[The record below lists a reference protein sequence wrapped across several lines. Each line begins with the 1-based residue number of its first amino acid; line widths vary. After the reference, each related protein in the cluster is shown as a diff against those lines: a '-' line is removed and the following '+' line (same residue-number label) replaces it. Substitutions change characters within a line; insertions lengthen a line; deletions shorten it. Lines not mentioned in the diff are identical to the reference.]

1 MNAQDLETPL
11 AIRQHYNELQE
22 AHDAGYA
29 NGNEHGVHMTIEESW
44 EKFIGDYGKKE
55 MAQPVPF
62 FESQLHELCVALGW
76 QGGTYHLVL
85 AEVKRLNAENQIL
98 EAENTK
104 YLNTAIS
111 VHEPY
116 LLALLDIRD
125 IKAENKR
132 LRDALIW
139 LKENRSP
146 DRAMIETFI
155 DHTLS
160 PANQPTDSR
169 EPSHC

>member
-44 EKFIGDYGKKE
+44 EQFIGDYGKKE